1 MRVKSIKIFS
11 VILAVI
17 MLLCNFTA
25 VAAEREVVASGTS
38 GNIKWSFY
46 SNGELV
52 ISGSSTMPNYSTDGF
67 PWYTYRSKIISATIT
82 DGVTS
87 VGGNAFSGYSNLKQ
101 VTIPN
106 SVKTIYGS
114 AFYNCTALEEI
125 SVPDSVKY
133 IDTRA
138 FMGCSS
144 LKNITIG
151 SGVSSIEWSAF
162 ENCTELTK
170 VYYTGDLADWCAIDF
185 SESYGSN
192 TCNPMYYA
200 SYLYIQGTR
209 PSGNIVIP
217 ETVTTI
223 PYGTFKNCK
232 ELIDITI
239 PNSVTKIKPYAF
251 YNCTGL
257 KSVVIPDSITHL
269 DNYIFYGCTG
279 LSNVVIGNSVD
290 GITTNAFSG
299 CSGITELTM
308 PASSYVD
315 GSAFKEC
322 TNIDKVTLTKGS
334 GKMYDYSDAGYRYT
348 PWYIG
353 KSSTVIIDD
362 GVTDISEHAFYNCK
376 NLKNLI
382 IGNSVK
388 MVDSY
393 AFYNCDSLT
402 NIYYTGNIA
411 GWCEIDFG
419 TNPLGFAENLYID
432 GKLVEGILVIHEG
445 VTSIGSGA
453 FKNRT
458 LITGVEIPDS
468 VVNIGA
474 SAFYNCTALKNI
486 TPLKNTEFIGTNAF
500 YNTEYYNDPANWD
513 NGFLYIGTNL
523 VDIDIDKIADECKL
537 YSKTT
542 LVASRIFEKSN
553 ITSLDMPDSVK
564 YINDYA
570 FINCDYLES
579 VNLSSNLVTLGK
591 GAFYDCDSLTS
602 IEIPAGIS
610 ELSNYMFYGS
620 DMLNNVVLNNG
631 LVSIGEKAFYNV
643 PKLTQLEIP
652 GTVTSI
658 DPTAF
663 SGSGITDIYYGDNK
677 AQWKRATNGESFDGV
692 TVHYTLK
699 SDDESVIIQHTDDNF
714 TWEAGN
720 VHLKV
725 EDLTNVTTSYEQNG
739 FYNRLLTNPI
749 QVLDIKLV
757 DGDDN
762 PIQPLSDEKITVK
775 IKASDEFMAMLK
787 TALSS
792 VGEYDI
798 AADKIDFVD
807 DSFVFEVDGETVNVP
822 AQEKFLKSFKVIHW
836 KSDAVLPTDHESF
849 THDMLSVKDGYIVLE
864 TNHFSEYAVCTD
876 MLEIEQTELKIE
888 NGKTAQLKV
897 TASEGE
903 TVNYTSSDES
913 VATVDSN
920 GVVTAVGP
928 GTATI
933 TATVSDTGVSA
944 KCTVNVPFR
953 TFTVKWV
960 VDGVVTEQEITE
972 QSPLT
977 APAEAPEKAG
987 YIFKGWSPAIPDK
1000 MPAKNLTFTAVFE
1013 AAPVAE
1019 IEIITAPTKTAYT
1032 YKSGNIDLSGI
1043 ELKITYEDGY
1053 SETVTDTSKMTVS
1066 GFDSKKVGNQTVTV
1080 EYEGATVKF
1089 QVGVSY
1095 AWWQWIIRII
1105 LLGIFW
1111 Y

>member
-1 MRVKSIKIFS
+1 MRIKGIRTLS

-17 MLLCNFTA
+17 MLFGNFTA
-25 VAAEREVVASGTS
+25 LAAENEITASGAT
-38 GNIKWSFY
+38 GNINWTFY
-46 SNGELV
+46 SDGELV
-52 ISGSSTMPNYSTDGF
+52 ISGLGVMPNYSTDGF
-67 PWYTYRSKIISATIT
+67 PWYTYRSQIISATIT

-87 VGGNAFSGYSNLKQ
+87 VGGNAFSGYSSLKQ
-101 VTIPN
+101 VTLPN

-114 AFYNCTALEEI
+114 AFYNCIALEEI
-125 SVPDSVKY
+125 SVPDSVKT
-133 IDTRA
+133 IGERA
-138 FMGCSS
+138 FMGCTS

-151 SGVSSIEWSAF
+151 SGISNIESSAF
-162 ENCTELTK
+162 ENCTELTN
-170 VYYTGDLADWCAIDF
+170 VYYTGDLANWCAIDF

-217 ETVTTI
+217 EIVTTI
-223 PYGTFKNCK
+223 PYGTFKNCN
-232 ELIDITI
+232 ELTNITI

-257 KSVVIPDSITHL
+257 KSVVISDSITRL
-269 DNYIFYGCTG
+269 DSYIFYGCTG
-279 LSNVVIGNSVD
+279 LSNVVIGNSV
-290 GITTNAFSG
+290 GSITTNAFSG

-308 PASSYVD
+308 PASSYFD
-315 GSAFKEC
+315 GSAFKGC
-322 TNIDKVTLTKGS
+322 INIDKVTLTKGS
-334 GKMYDYSDAGYRYT
+334 GKMYDYSDASHRSA

-362 GVTDISEHAFYNCK
+362 GVTDISEYAFYNCN
-376 NLKNLI
+376 NLKNLTV
-382 IGNSVK
+382 GNSVK
-388 MVDSY
+388 TVDRY

-402 NIYYTGNIA
+402 NVYYTGNIA
-411 GWCEIDFG
+411 GWCEISFS
-419 TNPLGFAENLYID
+419 TNPLDFAENLYID
-432 GKLVEGILVIHEG
+432 DKLVEGVLVIPEG

-468 VVNIGA
+468 ITSIGA
-474 SAFYNCTALKNI
+474 SAFYGCTSLESI
-486 TPLKNTEFIGTNAF
+486 TPLKNTEYIGTNAF
-500 YNTEYYNDPANWD
+500 FNTEYYNDPANWD

-523 VDIDIDKIADECKL
+523 VAVNNDKVADECKL

-553 ITSLDMPDSVK
+553 ITSLNMPDSVK
-564 YINDYA
+564 YINTYA
-570 FINCDYLES
+570 FSDCDRLES
-579 VNLSSNLVTLGK
+579 VNLSSNLVAIGV
-591 GAFYDCDSLTS
+591 GAFYDCDKLTS
-602 IEIPAGIS
+602 IEIPDGIS
-610 ELSNYMFYGS
+610 ELPNSLFNGS
-620 DMLNNVVLNNG
+620 DILSNVVLSDS
-631 LVSIGEKAFYNV
+631 LMSIGEKVFYNA
-643 PKLTQLEIP
+643 PELTQLEIP
-652 GTVTSI
+652 ATVTSI

-677 AQWKRATNGESFDGV
+677 AQWKRATDGENFDGI

-699 SDDESVIIQHTDDNF
+699 SDDESVIIQHTDKNF

-757 DGDDN
+757 DGDNN

-787 TALSS
+787 NALADVSD
-792 VGEYDI
+792 YDI
-798 AADKIDFVD
+798 SADKIDFVN
-807 DSFVFEVDGETVNVP
+807 DSFIFEFEGEIISVP
-822 AQEKFLKSFKVIHW
+822 AAEKFLKSFKVIHW

-849 THDMLSVKDGYIVLE
+849 THDMLEVKNGYIVLQ
-864 TNHFSEYAVCTD
+864 TNHFSEYAICTD
-876 MLEIEQTELKIE
+876 MLEIEQTELEIE
-888 NGKTAQLKV
+888 NGKTAQLNV
-897 TASEGE
+897 TVGEGE
-903 TVNYTSSDES
+903 TVTYTSSDEN

-928 GTATI
+928 GTVTI
-933 TATVSDTGVSA
+933 TATVNGTGVSA

-960 VDGVVTEQEITE
+960 VDGVVTEQEINE

-977 APAEAPEKAG
+977 APAEAPEKVG
-987 YIFKGWSPAIPDK
+987 YIFKGWSPAIPDT

-1013 AAPVAE
+1013 PAPVAE
-1019 IEIITAPTKTAYT
+1019 IEIITTPTKTAYT
-1032 YKSGNIDLSGI
+1032 YKSGNIDLNGI
-1043 ELKITYEDGY
+1043 ELKVTYEDGY
-1053 SETVTDTSKMTVS
+1053 SETITDTSKMTVS

-1080 EYEGATVKF
+1080 EYGGATAEF
-1089 QVGVSY
+1089 QVAVSY

>member
-1 MRVKSIKIFS
+1 MKTKGIKTLS

-17 MLLCNFTA
+17 MLLGSFTA
-25 VAAEREVVASGTS
+25 LAAEREVVASGTAD
-38 GNIKWSFY
+38 NINWVFY
-46 SNGELV
+46 SDGELV
-52 ISGSSTMPNYSTDGF
+52 ISGSGIMPNYFSDKF
-67 PWYTYRSKIISATIT
+67 PWYTYRSEIISATIT

-101 VTIPN
+101 VTLPDSI
-106 SVKTIYGS
+106 KTIYGS
-114 AFYNCTALEEI
+114 AFFECTALEEI
-125 SVPDSVKY
+125 YVPDSVKY
-133 IDTRA
+133 IDSRV
-138 FMGCSS
+138 FMGCTS

-151 SGVSSIEWSAF
+151 SGISNIEWSAF
-162 ENCTELTK
+162 ENCTELTN
-170 VYYTGDLADWCAIDF
+170 VYYTGDLANWCAIDF

-217 ETVTTI
+217 EIVTTI
-223 PYGTFKNCK
+223 PYGTFKNCN
-232 ELIDITI
+232 ELTNITI

-257 KSVVIPDSITHL
+257 KSVVIPDSITRL

-279 LSNVVIGNSVD
+279 LSNVVIGNNVTS
-290 GITTNAFSG
+290 ITSNVFSG
-299 CSGITELTM
+299 CSGITELKM
-308 PASSYVD
+308 PASSYFD
-315 GSAFKEC
+315 GSSFKGC
-322 TNIDKVTLTKGS
+322 TNIDKVTLTIGS
-334 GKMYDYSDAGYRYT
+334 GKMQDYSDASYRYT
-348 PWYIG
+348 PWYIS
-353 KSSTVIIDD
+353 KSSTVIIED
-362 GVTDISEHAFYNCK
+362 GVTNISKYAFNNCYN
-376 NLKNLI
+376 LTDLT
-382 IGNSVK
+382 IGSDVK
-388 MVDSY
+388 TVDSY
-393 AFYNCDSLT
+393 AFYKCNNLT
-402 NIYYTGNIA
+402 NVYYTGDIA
-411 GWCEIDFG
+411 GWCEIKFS
-419 TNPLGFAENLYID
+419 TSPLTFAENLYID
-432 GKLVEGILVIHEG
+432 GNFVEGIIVIPDG
-445 VTSIGSGA
+445 VTSIGNSA

-468 VVNIGA
+468 VTSIGGG
-474 SAFYNCTALKNI
+474 AFYDCTALENI
-486 TPLKNTEFIGTNAF
+486 TPLKNTEYIGTNAF
-500 YNTEYYNDPANWD
+500 YNTGYYNDPANWD

-523 VDIDIDKIADECKL
+523 VAVDNDKVTDECTL

-553 ITSLDMPDSVK
+553 ITSLDMPNSVK

-570 FINCDYLES
+570 FINCDNLES
-579 VNLSSNLVTLGK
+579 VNLSSNLVTLGN
-591 GAFYDCDSLTS
+591 GAFYDCDMLTD

-643 PKLTQLEIP
+643 PNLTRLEIP

-663 SGSGITDIYYGDNK
+663 DNSGITDIYYGDNK
-677 AQWKRATNGESFDGV
+677 AQWKRATGGESFDGI

-699 SDDESVIIQHTDDNF
+699 SDDETVIIQHTDDNF

-739 FYNRLLTNPI
+739 FYNRLLAEPI

-757 DGDDN
+757 DGDNN

-775 IKASDEFMAMLK
+775 IKASDEFMSMLK

-792 VGEYDI
+792 VSEYDI
-798 AADKIDFVD
+798 DADKINFAD
-807 DSFVFEVDGETVNVP
+807 DSFVFEYDGEKITVP
-822 AQEKFLKSFKVIHW
+822 AEEKFLKSFKVIHW

-849 THDMLSVKDGYIVLE
+849 THDMLEVKNGYIILQ

-876 MLEIEQTELKIE
+876 MLQFEQNEIELE

-897 TASEGE
+897 TAGEGN
-903 TVNYTSSDES
+903 TVSYASSDEN
-913 VATVDSN
+913 VAKVDSN

-933 TATVSDTGVSA
+933 TASVSGTGVKA
-944 KCTVNVPFR
+944 ECTVTVPFR
-953 TFTVKWV
+953 AFTVKWV

-977 APAEAPEKAG
+977 APVQTPEKDG
-987 YIFKGWSPAIPDK
+987 YIFKGWSPEIPNT

-1013 AAPVAE
+1013 PIQAE
-1019 IEIITAPTKTAYT
+1019 KIEIITAPTKTSYI
-1032 YKSGNIDLSGI
+1032 YKFGSIDLSGI
-1043 ELKITYEDGY
+1043 EILVTYSDG
-1053 SETVTDTSKMTVS
+1053 STENITDTSEMTVS
-1066 GFDSKKVGNQTVTV
+1066 GFNSAKTGNQIVTV
-1080 EYEGATVKF
+1080 EYNGATDNFNVS
-1089 QVGVSY
+1089 VSY
-1095 AWWQWIIRII
+1095 TWWQWIIRI
-1105 LLGIFW
+1105 LFFGIFW

>member
-1 MRVKSIKIFS
+1 MRIKGIKTLS

-17 MLLCNFTA
+17 MLFSNFTA
-25 VAAEREVVASGTS
+25 LAAEREVVASGKE
-38 GNIKWSFY
+38 GNINWTFY
-46 SNGELV
+46 SDGELV
-52 ISGSSTMPNYSTDGF
+52 ISGSGIMPNYSTDEF
-67 PWYTYRSKIISATIT
+67 PWYAYRSKIISATIT

-87 VGGNAFSGYSNLKQ
+87 VGGNAFSGYSSLKQ

-106 SVKTIYGS
+106 SVKTIYSS
-114 AFYNCTALEEI
+114 AFYKCIALEEI
-125 SVPDSVKY
+125 SVPDSVKT
-133 IDTRA
+133 IGEKA
-138 FMGCSS
+138 FMGCTS

-151 SGVSSIEWSAF
+151 SGITDIGWSAF
-162 ENCTELTK
+162 ENCTELTD
-170 VYYTGDLADWCAIDF
+170 VYYTGDIAGWCAIDF

-232 ELIDITI
+232 EFINITI
-239 PNSVTKIKPYAF
+239 PNSVTTIKPYAF

-257 KSVVIPDSITHL
+257 KSVVIPDSITRL
-269 DNYIFYGCTG
+269 GSYIFYGCTG
-279 LSNVVIGNSVD
+279 LSNVVIGNSVSS
-290 GITTNAFSG
+290 ITTNAFSG

-308 PASSYVD
+308 PASSYFD
-315 GSAFKEC
+315 GSAFKGC

-334 GKMYDYSDAGYRYT
+334 GKMYDYSDASYRYT

-353 KSSTVIIDD
+353 KTSTVIIDD
-362 GVTDISEHAFYNCK
+362 GVTDISEYAFYNCN
-376 NLKNLI
+376 NLKNLTV
-382 IGNSVK
+382 GNSVK
-388 MVDSY
+388 TVDRY

-402 NIYYTGNIA
+402 NVYYTGNIA
-411 GWCEIDFG
+411 GWCEISFS
-419 TNPLGFAENLYID
+419 TNPLDFAENLYID
-432 GKLVEGILVIHEG
+432 DKLVEGVLVIPEG
-445 VTSIGSGA
+445 VTSIGGGA

-468 VVNIGA
+468 VTSIGA
-474 SAFYNCTALKNI
+474 SAFYSCTTLESI
-486 TPLKNTEFIGTNAF
+486 TPLKNTEYIGTNAF
-500 YNTEYYNDPANWD
+500 FNTEYYNDPANWD

-523 VDIDIDKIADECKL
+523 VAVNNDKVADECKL

-542 LVASRIFEKSN
+542 LVASRVFEKSN
-553 ITSLDMPDSVK
+553 ITNLNMPDSVK
-564 YINDYA
+564 YINTYA
-570 FINCDYLES
+570 FSNCDSLES
-579 VNLSSNLVTLGK
+579 VNLSSNLATIGV
-591 GAFYDCDSLTS
+591 GAFYDCDKLTS
-602 IEIPAGIS
+602 IEIPDGIS
-610 ELSNYMFYGS
+610 ELPNSLFNGS
-620 DMLNNVVLNNG
+620 DILSNVVLSDS
-631 LVSIGEKAFYNV
+631 LMSIGEKVFYNV
-643 PKLTQLEIP
+643 PEMTQLEIP

-663 SGSGITDIYYGDNK
+663 DNSGITDIYYGDNK
-677 AQWKRATNGESFDGV
+677 AQWKRATGGENFDGI

-757 DGDDN
+757 DGDDK

-792 VGEYDI
+792 VSEYDI

-807 DSFVFEVDGETVNVP
+807 DSFVFEANGETVTVP
-822 AQEKFLKSFKVIHW
+822 AAEKFLKSFKVIHW

-849 THDMLSVKDGYIVLE
+849 THDMLEVKNGYIVLQ

-876 MLEIEQTELKIE
+876 MLEFEQTELEIE
-888 NGKTAQLKV
+888 NGKTAQLNV
-897 TASEGE
+897 TVGEGE
-903 TVNYTSSDES
+903 TVTYTSSDEN
-913 VATVDSN
+913 VAKVDSN

-928 GTATI
+928 GMATI
-933 TATVSDTGVSA
+933 TATVNGTCVTA

-953 TFTVKWV
+953 TFTVKWI
-960 VDGVVTEQEITE
+960 VDGVATEQEITE

-977 APAEAPEKAG
+977 APAEVPEKDG
-987 YIFKGWSPAIPDK
+987 YVFKGWSPAIPDT
-1000 MPAKNLTFTAVFE
+1000 MPAKDMEFTAVFE
-1013 AAPVAE
+1013 PAPVTE
-1019 IEIITAPTKTAYT
+1019 IEFITAPTKTAYT

-1043 ELKITYEDGY
+1043 ELKVTYEDGY
-1053 SETVTDTSKMTVS
+1053 SETVTDTSKMSVS

-1080 EYEGATVKF
+1080 EYGDATAEF
-1089 QVGVSY
+1089 QVAVSY